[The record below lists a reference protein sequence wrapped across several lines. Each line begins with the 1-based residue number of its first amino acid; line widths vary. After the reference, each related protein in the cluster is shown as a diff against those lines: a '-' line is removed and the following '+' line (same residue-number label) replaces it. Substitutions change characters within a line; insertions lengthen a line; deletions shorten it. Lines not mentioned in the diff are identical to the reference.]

1 MGVNKKNLETYSKT
15 FQFITQSRIEK
26 IPGEERF
33 MRALSLSLVMGGRN
47 ILLITAEVIFRV
59 KGGLKCT
66 LFLANLY

>member
-33 MRALSLSLVMGGRN
+33 MRALSLSCHGRPKHSPN
-47 ILLITAEVIFRV
+47 NRGSNF
-59 KGGLKCT
+59 
-66 LFLANLY
+66 